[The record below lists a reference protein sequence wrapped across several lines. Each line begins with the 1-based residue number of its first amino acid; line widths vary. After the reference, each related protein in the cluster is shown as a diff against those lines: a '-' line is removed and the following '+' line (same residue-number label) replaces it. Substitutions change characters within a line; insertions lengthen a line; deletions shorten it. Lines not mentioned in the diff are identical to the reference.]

1 MASEL
6 HHQLERQHLL
16 APPAEATNG
25 AVTSRGGSRP
35 QTVPVASVPLA
46 EGSLR
51 IVRTAAAIEI
61 GGVVALFAL
70 DGKPHPAWQGAFVR
84 AFEGTLGD
92 AAGRWRFDDSG
103 IAVTR
108 VQPGRA
114 GDVAAAVQA
123 AVDAANGFLASRVDE
138 ASAAASAAL
147 AREADLQREAVEAA
161 AAMHA
166 ALGV

>member
-16 APPAEATNG
+16 APPELATNG
-25 AVTSRGGSRP
+25 AVTRPRGRESRTLAGAPS
-35 QTVPVASVPLA
+35 PLA
-46 EGSLR
+46 AGSLR
-51 IVRTAAAIEI
+51 IVRTSAAIEV
-61 GGVVALFAL
+61 GGVVALFTL

-92 AAGRWRFDDSG
+92 AAGRWRFDASG

-114 GDVAAAVQA
+114 ADVAAAVQA
-123 AVDAANGFLASRVDE
+123 AVDAANGFLATRADE
-138 ASAAASAAL
+138 ASAAAAAAL
-147 AREADLQREAVEAA
+147 ALETDLQGEAVEAA

>member
-1 MASEL
+1 MASDMQ
-6 HHQLERQHLL
+6 HQLERQHLL
-16 APPAEATNG
+16 AAPEEATNG
-25 AVTSRGGSRP
+25 AATTPSEGPPPLVAVALTAGGI
-35 QTVPVASVPLA
+35 
-46 EGSLR
+46 R
-51 IVRTAAAIEI
+51 IARTAAAVET
-61 GGVVALFAL
+61 GSVVARFAL
-70 DGKPHPAWQGAFVR
+70 DGTPHPAWQGAFVR

-92 AAGRWRFDDSG
+92 AAGRWRFDGSE

-123 AVDAANGFLASRVDE
+123 AVDAANGFLASRADE
-138 ASAAASAAL
+138 ATAATAAAL
-147 AREADLQREAVEAA
+147 ALDADLRSEAVDAA